1 MKEEKIMEETRFN
14 TRATNLEVPG
24 TRKFSNQVKKYDD
37 GVDLTLGQSG
47 FDTPEYIREAMIEA
61 INQNKLR
68 YTHNRGLIE
77 LREAI
82 SQYNR
87 KRFNVTYDAETEIIV
102 TNGGSE
108 AIDSVLRTILE
119 DGDEVI
125 IPCPTYL
132 AYEPITKLQGAK
144 TVLVDTTKT
153 NFVLTKE
160 ALADAITP
168 KTKAIIFN
176 YPTNPTG
183 MIPSL
188 EQMKELVDV
197 LKETDIFILT
207 DEIYSDN
214 VYDGEFH
221 SFMEFSEVR
230 KQLFVING
238 LSKSHAITGGRIGYI
253 LAPPLATEHV
263 TKVHLYNSVC
273 VATPSQYGAIAA
285 FTDATGPVILSK
297 MNEAYKER
305 RDFVYKRL
313 KEMGLSVELPKG
325 AFYIFP
331 DISEYNNDSFEFA
344 AELLEAEHLAVVPG
358 KTFSIYGEG
367 HIRLSFACT
376 MEELVDGCKRLERF
390 LSTYRK
396 RS

>member
-1 MKEEKIMEETRFN
+1 MEETRFN

-24 TRKFSNQVKKYDD
+24 TRKFSNQVKQYDD

-47 FDTPEYIREAMIEA
+47 FETPEYIREAMIEA

-160 ALADAITP
+160 ALVDAITP

-230 KQLFVING
+230 NQLFVING

-273 VATPSQYGAIAA
+273 VATPSQYGATAA

-313 KEMGLSVELPKG
+313 KEMGLSVESPKG

-344 AELLEAEHLAVVPG
+344 TELLEVEHLAVVPG

>member
-1 MKEEKIMEETRFN
+1 MKETQFN
-14 TRATNLEVPG
+14 TRAVNLEVPG
-24 TRKFSNQVKKYDD
+24 TRKFSNQVKEYED

-47 FDTPEYIREAMIEA
+47 FATPDYIREAMIEA

-82 SQYNR
+82 SNYTKR
-87 KRFNVTYDAETEIIV
+87 RFNVYYDAETEIIV

-119 DGDEVI
+119 EGDEVI
-125 IPCPTYL
+125 IPCPSYL
-132 AYEPITKLQGAK
+132 AYDPITKLQGAIPI
-144 TVLVDTTKT
+144 LVDTTKT

-160 ALADAITP
+160 ALVNAITP

-183 MIPSL
+183 MIPSM
-188 EQMKELVDV
+188 EEMKELVDV
-197 LKETDIFILT
+197 LKDTDIFILT

-221 SFMEFSEVR
+221 SFMEFPEVR
-230 KQLFVING
+230 DQLFVING

-273 VATPSQYGAIAA
+273 VATPSQYAAIAA
-285 FTDATGPVILSK
+285 FTDESGPGILAK
-297 MNEAYKER
+297 MNVAYKER

-313 KEMGLSVELPKG
+313 KEMGLPVELPKG

-331 DISEYNNDSFEFA
+331 TIFEYNKDSFAFA
-344 AELLEAEHLAVVPG
+344 SELLETEHLAVVPG
-358 KTFSIYGEG
+358 RTFSIYGEG
-367 HIRLSFACT
+367 HIRISFACS
-376 MEELVDGCKRLERF
+376 MEELEEGCKRLERF
-390 LSTYRK
+390 LLAYK
-396 RS
+396 ND

>member
-24 TRKFSNQVKKYDD
+24 TRKFSNQVKQYDD

-47 FDTPEYIREAMIEA
+47 FETPEYIREAMIEA

-160 ALADAITP
+160 ALVDAITP

-214 VYDGEFH
+214 VYGGEFH

-230 KQLFVING
+230 NQLFVING

-253 LAPPLATEHV
+253 LASPLATEHV

-273 VATPSQYGAIAA
+273 VATPSQYGATAA

-313 KEMGLSVELPKG
+313 KEMGLSVESPKG

-344 AELLEAEHLAVVPG
+344 TELLEAEHLAVVPG

>member
-1 MKEEKIMEETRFN
+1 MEETRFN

-24 TRKFSNQVKKYDD
+24 TRKFSNQVKQYDD

-47 FDTPEYIREAMIEA
+47 FETPEYIREAMIEA

-102 TNGGSE
+102 TNGGAE

-160 ALADAITP
+160 ALVDAITP

-214 VYDGEFH
+214 VYGGEFH

-230 KQLFVING
+230 NQLFVING

-273 VATPSQYGAIAA
+273 VATPSQYGATAA

-313 KEMGLSVELPKG
+313 KEMGLSVESPKG

-344 AELLEAEHLAVVPG
+344 TELLEAEHLAVVPG

>member
-1 MKEEKIMEETRFN
+1 MKEEKEMEETKFN
-14 TRATNLEVPG
+14 AKAINLEVPG
-24 TRKFSNQVKKYDD
+24 TRKFSNQVKEYDD

-47 FDTPEYIREAMIEA
+47 FATPEYIRNAMIEA

-82 SQYNR
+82 SAYNK
-87 KRFNVTYDAETEIIV
+87 KRFGVSYDAETEIIV

-119 DGDEVI
+119 EGDEVI

-132 AYEPITKLQGAK
+132 AYEPIAKLQGAK
-144 TVLVDTTKT
+144 TVLIDTTTT

-160 ALADAITP
+160 ALKQSITP

-197 LKETDIFILT
+197 LKETDIFILS

-214 VYDGEFH
+214 VYDGECH
-221 SFMEFSEVR
+221 SFMEFPEIR
-230 KQLFVING
+230 EQLFVING

-253 LAPPLATEHV
+253 LSPKLATEHV

-273 VATPSQYGAIAA
+273 VATPSQYAAIAA
-285 FTDATGPVILSK
+285 FTDETGPDILAK

-305 RDFVYKRL
+305 RDFVYGRL
-313 KEMGLSVELPKG
+313 REMGLPVELPKG

-331 DISEYNNDSFEFA
+331 TIKDYTNDSFEFA
-344 AELLEAEHLAVVPG
+344 TELLEKEHLAVVPG
-358 KTFSIYGEG
+358 RTFSVYGEG
-367 HIRLSFACT
+367 HIRMSFACS
-376 MEELVDGCKRLERF
+376 MEELEEGCQRLEKF
-390 LSTYRK
+390 LREYKK